1 MLLSTQQCL
10 ATASGHV
17 CSKGFGL
24 SILRERQRAFRPS
37 FFYGATNDSFLK
49 SRAEEGLICFVAG
62 ERRPEPWL
70 WVFEEE
76 GARDSAI
83 LIRELDEAL
92 QKKTPSLKRASYS
105 IFFFSF
111 SIQWMLDE
119 KWMNVTDYRMH
130 EWICVPVPL
139 FHLYISTFLLAY
151 NSFHFLKECSNLFR
165 LYM

>member
-49 SRAEEGLICFVAG
+49 SRAEEGLICFVAA

-76 GARDSAI
+76 GRSSTRDSAI

-92 QKKTPSLKRASYS
+92 QKKPPFLKRASYS
-105 IFFFSF
+105 IFFFLFLFNGCWTKNEWMWRIIVRMNESAYQYHSF
-111 SIQWMLDE
+111 IFIFQ
-119 KWMNVTDYRMH
+119 
-130 EWICVPVPL
+130 L
-139 FHLYISTFLLAY
+139 FFGVQFISL
-151 NSFHFLKECSNLFR
+151 S
-165 LYM
+165 

>member
-49 SRAEEGLICFVAG
+49 SRAEEGLICFVAA

-76 GARDSAI
+76 GRSSTRDSAI

-92 QKKTPSLKRASYS
+92 QKKTSVFEESKLFNL
-105 IFFFSF
+105 FFFFFYSMDVGRKMNECDGL
-111 SIQWMLDE
+111 SYA
-119 KWMNVTDYRMH
+119 WMNLRTSTT
-130 EWICVPVPL
+130 L
-139 FHLYISTFLLAY
+139 SSLYFNFSSGVQFISL
-151 NSFHFLKECSNLFR
+151 S
-165 LYM
+165 